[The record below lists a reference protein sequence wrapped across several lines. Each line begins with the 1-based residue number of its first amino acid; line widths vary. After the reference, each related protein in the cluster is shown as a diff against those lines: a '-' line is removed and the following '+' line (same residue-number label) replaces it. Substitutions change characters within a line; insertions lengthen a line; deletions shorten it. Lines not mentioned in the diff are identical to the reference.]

1 MGYKVTLVSDTHS
14 TWDSNEL
21 LAQQIINHHNSALN
35 WFADVY
41 LSNEIK
47 QFILTI
53 FEQECLIGTDSQKID
68 KDKLDRMLFDVQQAR
83 ITLLH
88 LILSVV

>member
-47 QFILTI
+47 SNDCAITI
-53 FEQECLIGTDSQKID
+53 RLNKRMSLKIKGD
-68 KDKLDRMLFDVQQAR
+68 LYEYR
-83 ITLLH
+83 T
-88 LILSVV
+88 